1 LVQDLAGEAGE
12 VRPIELQVV
21 GTQLQAENITTLE
34 AYQKQGPKQKLV
46 ERFLEEVIQDCGPEN
61 EATSRLVLYALTDE
75 NDTRPLKTRM
85 ELAEELKQKLKQEQV
100 LNPLDIILYI
110 LEKSGLV
117 YRDIGSTGEFY
128 QLVHDYLAGFIR
140 RQNRNE
146 QEEVITK
153 LQQEKAQLIQEKE
166 MGQKLSEEQ
175 EKRHQA
181 EAKNRRLERLMGLI
195 MGTVVI
201 GFAATFYINGQNQV
215 KARIQALTYAKNAL
229 LLADQQD
236 QLGVLKTTVQIGQNT
251 LKTKASE
258 ATKTEIA
265 QGLMQNDFGNS
276 RTKSFR
282 RSYSNNFNS

>member
-1 LVQDLAGEAGE
+1 M
-12 VRPIELQVV
+12 
-21 GTQLQAENITTLE
+21 
-34 AYQKQGPKQKLV
+34 
-46 ERFLEEVIQDCGPEN
+46 C
-61 EATSRLVLYALTDE
+61 
-75 NDTRPLKTRM
+75 
-85 ELAEELKQKLKQEQV
+85 
-100 LNPLDIILYI
+100 PLDIILYI

-117 YRDIGSTGEFY
+117 YRDIGATVEFY

-166 MGQKLSEEQ
+166 IKQKLSEEQ

-195 MGTVVI
+195 VGAVVI
-201 GFAATFYINGQNQV
+201 SFAATFYMNGQNEV
-215 KARIQALTYAKNAL
+215 KARVQALTSAKNAL

-251 LKTKASE
+251 LKTKAQ
-258 ATKTEIA
+258 K
-265 QGLMQNDFGNS
+265 QQKQKLPKG
-276 RTKSFR
+276 
-282 RSYSNNFNS
+282 